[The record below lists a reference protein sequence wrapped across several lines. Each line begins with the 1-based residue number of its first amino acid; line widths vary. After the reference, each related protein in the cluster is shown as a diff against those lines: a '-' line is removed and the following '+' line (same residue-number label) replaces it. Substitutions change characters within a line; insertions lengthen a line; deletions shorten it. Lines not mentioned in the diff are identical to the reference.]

1 MQCLPWLALTFIILF
16 MIRNL
21 DTALIRTFVTVADKA
36 SMTAAANALH
46 LTQGAVS
53 QHIKRLEEG
62 LRCSL
67 FERDRR
73 GLRLTR
79 AGERL
84 LGKGKRLLALND
96 EIWDEMNGNAVAG
109 GVRLGVPYDLVGTL
123 LAPVLK
129 TYAETYPQVEISLTC
144 ASSPELAAALAA
156 GTIDLAVIEERVG
169 PSAGECLLID
179 RLVWVGAR
187 GGAALAKRPLPVSMV
202 ADSCAF
208 RPAVISALEENGLE
222 WRTLFENGNIDATT
236 ATVRSD
242 LAVTTWLACTVP
254 GDLEILSDPG
264 LPALPNFAI
273 NLHLPKHGIGRAA
286 QEFARHIRDGL
297 ARRPAAA

>member
-1 MQCLPWLALTFIILF
+1 MFAIASISIYNVW

-21 DTALIRTFVTVADKA
+21 DTALVRTFVTVADKA

-53 QHIKRLEEG
+53 QQIKRLEET
-62 LRCSL
+62 LDCSL

-73 GLRLTR
+73 GLRLTHS
-79 AGERL
+79 GERL
-84 LGKGKRLLALND
+84 LDKAKRLLRLND
-96 EIWDEMNGNAVAG
+96 EIWAEMAESAVAG
-109 GVRLGVPYDLVGTL
+109 QVRLGVPYDLVGTL

-129 TYAETYPQVEISLTC
+129 AYANAYPQVEISLVC

-169 PSAGECLLID
+169 PTAGECLAVD

-187 GGAALAKRPLPVSMV
+187 GGVARAKRPLPVSMV
-202 ADSCAF
+202 ADTCAF
-208 RPAVISALEENGLE
+208 RPMVLTALNEHGLE
-222 WRTLFENGNIDATT
+222 WRTVFENGNIDATT

-242 LAVTTWLACTVP
+242 LAVTTWLASTVP
-254 GDLEILSDPG
+254 ADLDILPFETG
-264 LPALPNFAI
+264 LPPLPNFSI
-273 NLHLPKHGIGRAA
+273 NLHLPRHGVGPAA
-286 QEFARHIRDGL
+286 QEFARYIRDGL
-297 ARRPAAA
+297 AHRLQAA